1 MTLADRFRHA
11 GYATGLV
18 GKWHNGTFDRRFEP
32 NARGFDEFLG
42 FCGGWVDYFDYTLRV
57 NDGTRR
63 SDGSYMTDVLTEE
76 ALGFVER
83 HKSAPFFL
91 HLAYSA
97 PHSPFQAPDGMA
109 DPHLEKGLNRIVATT
124 YAMIERMD
132 EGIGRLLDKL
142 DADGLTEQTIVLFT
156 SDNGPAFFNP
166 PYMLEPGEDTFNE
179 RFNAGLR
186 GSKGWIYE
194 GGIRVP
200 MILRY
205 PERLPAGTTND
216 DLIQFVD
223 WVPTLMRMAGLPEID
238 APPLDG
244 SDVSAALMGE
254 PANLPDQ
261 QFWQWNFYMP
271 CIGTNAA
278 MREGRWKLVRPMM
291 KGTRFFSPE
300 LYATPRGRRA
310 LQGLRRGR
318 HCPQEGPA
326 LDPGTGAGAAAPSAR
341 ARAARALRPRR
352 RPGRA
357 ARPGRPAP
365 RPGHGHAGQAR
376 RLVRPGRGRPPHD
389 SPTCRSEASVG
400 GGRRRQGQHGEQAAI
415 DLEIGAGDP
424 GGARR
429 GEEGD
434 RLGDVLRLARAAAPA
449 ACPPARPAPS
459 SPSRSL
465 NIVSPGLAQQR
476 RVDRPG
482 ADRVGADAVPPVIE
496 RDAARH
502 AEQCCLA
509 RHIGQPLA
517 ERGKRV
523 DRGDGDDRAAATAS
537 SSPGWRAW
545 RPASR
550 HRG

>member
-1 MTLADRFRHA
+1 MASANKPNVILIVADDLGYGDIGCFNEGRVNTPNLDRLVREGVTCRQHYAASPICAPSRAALLTGRYNHRTGAITQHEIHGLDRIALREVTLADRFKHA

-76 ALGFVER
+76 ALGFVDR
-83 HKSAPFFL
+83 HKAAPFFL

-97 PHSPFQAPDGMA
+97 PHSPFQAPGGMA

-205 PERLPAGTTND
+205 PERVPAGTTND
-216 DLIQFVD
+216 NLIQFID
-223 WVPTLMRMAGLPEID
+223 WVPTLMQLANLPEID

-244 SDVSAALMGE
+244 SDVSAALTGE
-254 PANLPDQ
+254 PADLPDQ

-271 CIGTNAA
+271 CVGTNAA

-300 LYATPRGRRA
+300 LYATPRDA
-310 LQGLRRGR
+310 ELSKAFVAADIAHKKDPLSIQELVPVPQLRL
-318 HCPQEGPA
+318 PEPEP
-326 LDPGTGAGAAAPSAR
+326 LE
-341 ARAARALRPRR
+341 LY
-352 RPGRA
+352 
-357 ARPGRPAP
+357 
-365 RPGHGHAGQAR
+365 
-376 RLVRPGRGRPPHD
+376 
-389 SPTCRSEASVG
+389 
-400 GGRRRQGQHGEQAAI
+400 
-415 DLEIGAGDP
+415 DLAGDP
-424 GGARR
+424 GEQHDIAAQHPGRVTAMQAKL
-429 GEEGD
+429 EDWFD
-434 RLGDVLRLARAAAPA
+434 RVE
-449 ACPPARPAPS
+449 
-459 SPSRSL
+459 
-465 NIVSPGLAQQR
+465 
-476 RVDRPG
+476 
-482 ADRVGADAVPPVIE
+482 ADRRTLDDVP
-496 RDAARH
+496 
-502 AEQCCLA
+502 L
-509 RHIGQPLA
+509 
-517 ERGKRV
+517 
-523 DRGDGDDRAAATAS
+523 
-537 SSPGWRAW
+537 
-545 RPASR
+545 
-550 HRG
+550 